1 MQQYRDLLRYIRA
14 NGNERGD
21 RTGTGT
27 VSVFGYQMFFDLG
40 MGFPLVTGKKTDIK
54 NILHELLWF
63 LKGDTNIKYLNDN
76 GVNIWNEWADKNG
89 NLGPV
94 YGKQWRSWPAG
105 EKLVETGIGLMS
117 EAIVIDQIQD
127 AINQIRNN
135 PESRRIIVSAWN
147 PSDIS
152 DMKLPPCHCLFQFY
166 CTPLTDEEI
175 NTLKT
180 VGDDCPK
187 YKLSLQMYQRSVDT
201 FLGLPYNIASYSILL
216 MMIAKITNTIPYEF
230 IWTGGDVHL
239 YNNHVEQVSEYL
251 KAEIHDLPHLTI
263 NGNQKEIE
271 DFKFED
277 FVLENYQHGK
287 FIKASIAV

>member
-1 MQQYRDLLRYIRA
+1 MQQYRDLLKTIVCT
-14 NGNERGD
+14 GNDRGD

-27 VSVFGYQMFFDLG
+27 RSIFGYQMFFDLG
-40 MGFPLVTGKKTDIK
+40 NGFPLVTGKKTDIK
-54 NILHELLWF
+54 NIIHELLWF

-76 GVNIWNEWADKNG
+76 GVNIWNEWADENG

-94 YGKQWRSWPAG
+94 YGKQWRSWEAG
-105 EKLVETGIGLMS
+105 TKEVDTGIGPMT
-117 EAIVIDQIQD
+117 EIIEIDQIQD
-127 AINQIRNN
+127 AINQIRTN

-147 PSDIS
+147 PADIPN
-152 DMKLPPCHCLFQFY
+152 MKLPPCHCLFQFY

-175 NTLKT
+175 NTIKT
-180 VGDDCPK
+180 AGDDCPR

-239 YNNHVEQVSEYL
+239 YNNHVEQVAEYL
-251 KAEIHDLPHLTI
+251 KAEIYDLPHLVI

-287 FIKASIAV
+287 FIKANIAV